1 LTDLIVGARPASAP
15 RTRLDGP
22 LSRFIMPE
30 EIKQDEK
37 PAPPKEPTNYP
48 ALAGRVATLLIS
60 CYIMWT
66 AMKQAYFIRLFAINT
81 YGRVI
86 HEFDPWF
93 NFRATQYLA
102 DHGLDRFFKWY
113 DYMSWYPLGRP
124 VGTTI
129 YPGMQMSSVF
139 IWNAL
144 SYFNRPMSLNDVC
157 CFVPAWFGI
166 SATVFLGLLTGE
178 CTQSYVSGAA
188 AALIMAILPA
198 HIMRSVGGGYDNES
212 IALTAMCCTFFC
224 WCRALRPDPKKTNGE
239 ATRDSVIFGTLCGF
253 SYIYMV
259 AAWGGYVFVLN
270 MVGVHAAL
278 LVLLGRYSSRLHRAP
293 PARPPARR
301 RAPARRPP
309 ADGSPT
315 LPYPR
320 RRVLSLLLHRHAGRG
335 AGARRQ
341 HDAAPLARAD
351 GPTPRLRR
359 RPGAQFIRRAI
370 HSVQF
375 GAQFSAQFGA
385 IL

>member
-1 LTDLIVGARPASAP
+1 
-15 RTRLDGP
+15 
-22 LSRFIMPE
+22 MPE

-293 PARPPARR
+293 ARPPAR
-301 RAPARRPP
+301 P
-309 ADGSPT
+309 
-315 LPYPR
+315 
-320 RRVLSLLLHRHAGRG
+320 
-335 AGARRQ
+335 
-341 HDAAPLARAD
+341 
-351 GPTPRLRR
+351 
-359 RPGAQFIRRAI
+359 
-370 HSVQF
+370 
-375 GAQFSAQFGA
+375 
-385 IL
+385 